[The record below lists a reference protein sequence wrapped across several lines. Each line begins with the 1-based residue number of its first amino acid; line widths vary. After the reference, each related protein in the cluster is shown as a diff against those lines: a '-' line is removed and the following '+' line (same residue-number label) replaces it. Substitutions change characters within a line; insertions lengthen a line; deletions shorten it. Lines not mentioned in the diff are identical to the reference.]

1 MENINEHLKEYLKPM
16 EDRLT
21 EMEEKIDI
29 INTKLTQVVDAI
41 LGNPLTKVGGLIQ
54 DIDVMKEKI
63 EKLEKNQIVYEN
75 FKNRIYWSIGLIIV
89 VAAIVQYITSV
100 YRNIKP

>member
-1 MENINEHLKEYLKPM
+1 MENINDHLKDYLKPM

-54 DIDVMKEKI
+54 DIDVMKDKI
-63 EKLEKNQIVYEN
+63 EKLERSQINYEN
-75 FKNRIYWSIGLIIV
+75 FKNRIYWTIGIFIA
-89 VAAIVQYITSV
+89 VAAIIQYITTV

>member
-1 MENINEHLKEYLKPM
+1 
-16 EDRLT
+16 
-21 EMEEKIDI
+21 MEEKIDI

-54 DIDVMKEKI
+54 DIDVMKDKI
-63 EKLEKNQIVYEN
+63 EKLERSQINYEN
-75 FKNRIYWSIGLIIV
+75 FKNRIYWTIGIFIV
-89 VAAIVQYITSV
+89 LAAVIQYITTV

>member
-1 MENINEHLKEYLKPM
+1 M

-54 DIDVMKEKI
+54 DIDVMKDKI
-63 EKLEKNQIVYEN
+63 EKLERSQINYEN
-75 FKNRIYWSIGLIIV
+75 FKNRIYWTIGIFIA
-89 VAAIVQYITSV
+89 VAAIIQYITTV